1 MAVPPNGEPESQPL
15 GWVQPGAPLAYV
27 ERLAQQDAWPPA
39 HATRSYDGPTATSY
53 LVIAASQ
60 NDLGDRPLAGTD
72 VLHSASI
79 QLLDEAGN
87 VVVNPDNGIT
97 YRLRC
102 TVVNRGVVA
111 AYGGLADFYV
121 AQPADLDNAARTARA
136 LLPALGHTGFV
147 AGPGET
153 VTIECPNTWTP
164 QTGEEATNSI
174 LVHAHDPFLDPLV
187 HRFDAR
193 ADRHVGRLD
202 HIPDFAGGWQG
213 TKTFFGATLQER
225 LVITQHGFDVTVA
238 FYEQDGADLP
248 VNPQITATGQIVA
261 ARISLRTSDPHPKFR
276 QLGWSSQWE
285 ITLPDPDTLHVDQFR
300 GPPLGPRPGPP
311 PQHLESTLSRI

>member
-121 AQPADLDNAARTARA
+121 AQRPTSTMPRA
-136 LLPALGHTGFV
+136 
-147 AGPGET
+147 
-153 VTIECPNTWTP
+153 
-164 QTGEEATNSI
+164 
-174 LVHAHDPFLDPLV
+174 
-187 HRFDAR
+187 
-193 ADRHVGRLD
+193 
-202 HIPDFAGGWQG
+202 
-213 TKTFFGATLQER
+213 
-225 LVITQHGFDVTVA
+225 
-238 FYEQDGADLP
+238 
-248 VNPQITATGQIVA
+248 
-261 ARISLRTSDPHPKFR
+261 
-276 QLGWSSQWE
+276 
-285 ITLPDPDTLHVDQFR
+285 
-300 GPPLGPRPGPP
+300 RPG
-311 PQHLESTLSRI
+311 HCSRLSDTPASSRARGRP